1 MGEKAKVLYNEGTKN
16 EKWWTGVVVDKVN
29 QETYRLYFPDDQEL
43 AEVTREEFKIIDKEH
58 NSSIG
63 KQVEVVYKA
72 KNGRKEF

>member
-1 MGEKAKVLYNEGTKN
+1 MLYNEGTKN

-43 AEVTREEFKIIDKEH
+43 AEVTREKFKIIDKEH

>member
-1 MGEKAKVLYNEGTKN
+1 MLYNERTKN

-58 NSSIG
+58 NSPIG